1 MATAEEYAA
10 WIVKNADKKGTPEFD
25 TVARAYRA
33 VRGQTSETPVETAPE
48 EPSRGVAGEPAAPAT
63 TAAAPGRQ
71 PRKGVLKNQPE
82 ADVGPIPT
90 MEELGQQWK
99 GVAVGVPKGV
109 IGGVPG
115 TIGDVENLF
124 RKKTLFPTSHDITDY
139 IFGPPA
145 SPYEAGGRAFG
156 TGAIGLLTPGI
167 AGRIGAVKEA
177 AAAANYPKTA
187 TALRAA
193 QVAVDPLTP
202 MLSGTVTLGGKT
214 YNSLRDAVNYALA
227 PVATGVNRLVR
238 ETQDKV
244 RSLAAMRSGEG
255 TPISGGQMSVA
266 ETLAAGNV
274 AEPRVA
280 AMEAALAEG
289 ATAPQAQLAQQQR
302 VAAIQSNLGNV
313 EGQLRLETRAL
324 TPEMRGDPAAVQ
336 AALEAQV
343 VAEQAAQ
350 AQRAAA
356 EEARLQ
362 GAGQSIGRQLPDPSP
377 QAVGAR
383 LTEIAE
389 EIAAQSRQDVVRP
402 AYARVVAEGGD
413 VPINIDRAL
422 DAAQEVRG
430 SAAGLMDASAAP
442 EGIRAMQRFNQ
453 LPLPG
458 EAIPSVIPG
467 LPGRTGAPIPQPTTV
482 VTNEFMDIRR
492 KLAEDRSDARAA
504 QNYVGARNIGQVMA
518 ELDEAFRLSPVS
530 PRTRELFDEA
540 RGLHLSEVTE
550 RTGTGVTA
558 KMLTRDKY
566 NMPGV
571 LPEDVA
577 AEFLKSETPSQ
588 QFVTTYRN
596 DPDAARIMTEGVK
609 GLFRKA
615 AVGADGLVDVDKATA
630 FLRAHR
636 RQLDN
641 LESSGVRVTDQ
652 LTAITEQAAANV
664 RQRQAL
670 AERTA
675 QQQKAFENSTATLR
689 NARSPEEMVNAALAS
704 PRDMGTLLGQLNAEQ
719 RAGLVNNIKDIA
731 LDAMKAGNP
740 DAAIAFLT
748 KNQNT
753 IRQAI
758 GHNGQAEHTLLLNA
772 AQVQKRLD
780 ELQGA
785 VPREGLYDPKV
796 LAAKFSPSQLADL
809 NVAANDIARLEQVK
823 KTAAAGGDARVA
835 AKPSTATF
843 GALLT
848 SVSGLHPLSWA
859 KVLVGK
865 AKNVMEARV
874 AAEMVDVMYKNPQR
888 YAAALEEAIK
898 MKKRGEVAQKAARTI
913 SNNLISRPAASVSN
927 ELANRQAP

>member
-1 MATAEEYAA
+1 
-10 WIVKNADKKGTPEFD
+10 
-25 TVARAYRA
+25 
-33 VRGQTSETPVETAPE
+33 
-48 EPSRGVAGEPAAPAT
+48 
-63 TAAAPGRQ
+63 
-71 PRKGVLKNQPE
+71 
-82 ADVGPIPT
+82 
-90 MEELGQQWK
+90 
-99 GVAVGVPKGV
+99 
-109 IGGVPG
+109 
-115 TIGDVENLF
+115 
-124 RKKTLFPTSHDITDY
+124 
-139 IFGPPA
+139 
-145 SPYEAGGRAFG
+145 
-156 TGAIGLLTPGI
+156 
-167 AGRIGAVKEA
+167 
-177 AAAANYPKTA
+177 
-187 TALRAA
+187 
-193 QVAVDPLTP
+193 
-202 MLSGTVTLGGKT
+202 
-214 YNSLRDAVNYALA
+214 
-227 PVATGVNRLVR
+227 
-238 ETQDKV
+238 
-244 RSLAAMRSGEG
+244 
-255 TPISGGQMSVA
+255 
-266 ETLAAGNV
+266 
-274 AEPRVA
+274 
-280 AMEAALAEG
+280 
-289 ATAPQAQLAQQQR
+289 
-302 VAAIQSNLGNV
+302 VAAIQGNLGNV
-313 EGQLRLETRAL
+313 ENQLRLATREI

-389 EIAAQSRQDVVRP
+389 AIAAQSRQDIVRP

-422 DAAQEVRG
+422 EAAQGVRG

-442 EGIRAMQRFNQ
+442 EGIRAMERFNN

-458 EAIPSVIPG
+458 EAIPSIIPG
-467 LPGRTGAPIPQPTTV
+467 LPGRTGAPIPQPSTVTTG
-482 VTNEFMDIRR
+482 EFMDVRR
-492 KLAEDRSDARAA
+492 GLAQDRSEARAA
-504 QNYVGARNIGQVMA
+504 QNYTGARNIGQVMA

-540 RGLHLSEVTE
+540 RGLHVSEVTE

-641 LESSGVRVTDQ
+641 LESSGVQVTDE
-652 LTAITEQAAANV
+652 LTAITEQAASNV

-670 AERTA
+670 ADRTA
-675 QQQKAFENSTATLR
+675 QQRQAFESSTATLR
-689 NARSPEEMVNAALAS
+689 NARSPEEMVNVALAS
-704 PRDMGTLLGQLNAEQ
+704 PRDMGTLLGQLNAKQ

-740 DAAIAFLT
+740 DAAIKFLT
-748 KNQNT
+748 EKQNT

-796 LAAKFSPSQLADL
+796 LAKQFSAPQLANL
-809 NVAANDIARLEQVK
+809 NVAANDIARLEQVR

-874 AAEMVDVMYKNPQR
+874 AAEAVNTMYYNPQR
-888 YAAALEEAIK
+888 YAAALGEAIK
-898 MKKRGEVAQKAARTI
+898 MKKRGEAAQKAARAI
-913 SNNLISRPAASVSN
+913 SNNLITRPAASVSN
-927 ELANRQAP
+927 ELAPRQAP